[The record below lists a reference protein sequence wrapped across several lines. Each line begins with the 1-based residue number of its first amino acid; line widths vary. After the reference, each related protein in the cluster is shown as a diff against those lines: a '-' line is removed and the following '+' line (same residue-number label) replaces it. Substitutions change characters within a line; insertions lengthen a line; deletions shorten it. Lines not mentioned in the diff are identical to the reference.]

1 MPSRRPGA
9 EAPRSRGESPEVAH
23 FISRNAERR
32 WVALGKGI
40 TTGANWES
48 VAELVLA
55 SSEERILSQLRE
67 IQNPELVVNLGFRED
82 SNLLAGH
89 SLHLYAVAFA
99 DRIKE
104 RCGVQLSRVRL
115 SKQRDD
121 STTVEV
127 DEVMQTENPSESPI
141 VTMTTSRSYATPA
154 FGDEVRK
161 NANALGK
168 ILVPNIPLRLHVSYL
183 TGLPRT
189 WHRLWQPT
197 ISGIFADQSQ
207 GEREGSAQI
216 VDLGFDHLS
225 IGEELGHRV
234 QLTISASRISIAGQ
248 RSRMQ

>member
-1 MPSRRPGA
+1 MPSRGPGA
-9 EAPRSRGESPEVAH
+9 EAPRSRRESTEVAH
-23 FISRNAERR
+23 FISRNPERR
-32 WVALGKGI
+32 WVALGEGI
-40 TTGANWES
+40 STGANWES
-48 VAELVLA
+48 IAELLLK
-55 SSEERILSQLRE
+55 SSEERIRSQLRE
-67 IQNPELVVNLGFRED
+67 IQNPELIVNLGFRED

-89 SLHLYAVAFA
+89 RLHLYAVAFA

-104 RCGVQLSRVRL
+104 CCGVQLSRVRL
-115 SKQRDD
+115 SKQRGD
-121 STTVEV
+121 STTVAV
-127 DEVMQTENPSESPI
+127 DEVIQAERPSGAPI
-141 VTMTTSRSYATPA
+141 VTMMTRRSYATPA

-161 NANALGK
+161 NANSLGK
-168 ILVPNIPLRLHVSYL
+168 VLVPNIPLRLHVSYL

-197 ISGIFADQSQ
+197 ISGVFADQSQ

-216 VDLGFDHLS
+216 VNLGFDHQS